1 MEIDSVVAL
10 KPPLNKL
17 EITYSIGI
25 LFNIRDG
32 FGEAKS
38 VAPLLVVVPIKAT
51 THFGGKVDLMISNTT
66 AKKEWA
72 NLMVEIGMEREISI
86 RTQHEPTTTPI
97 VIAPNLD
104 ATMVD
109 LRIDVKVEE
118 IEAA

>member
-38 VAPLLVVVPIKAT
+38 VAPLLVVVPIEAA

-66 AKKEWA
+66 AKKE
-72 NLMVEIGMEREISI
+72 
-86 RTQHEPTTTPI
+86 
-97 VIAPNLD
+97 
-104 ATMVD
+104 
-109 LRIDVKVEE
+109 
-118 IEAA
+118 